1 MAIESIMTYEK
12 LYDLLRKEK
21 YSQELQKVDENFFR
35 SIIKYLEEKSA
46 IIDAQKSKDS
56 IFAGEIEKTEKQLV
70 NVKKIVKEL
79 YEKRENKIMQLALFS
94 SRIKER
100 DIPPVLLP
108 EERKLFLEILEVLN
122 RFRGSVLESVIEKKV
137 PSVPESKPKDIK
149 RTEEDSEKASELKV
163 VRLLHPVPQFVAND
177 LNIYGPFEE
186 EDTSVLPKKTANVL
200 IKKKRAEEIKSE
212 TS

>member
-100 DIPPVLLP
+100 DVPPVLLP
-108 EERKLFLEILEVLN
+108 EERKLFLEVLEVLN

>member
-1 MAIESIMTYEK
+1 MTESIMTYEK

-35 SIIKYLEEKSA
+35 SVIKYLEEKSA

-100 DIPPVLLP
+100 DVSPVLLP
-108 EERKLFLEILEVLN
+108 EERNLFLEVLEVLN

-149 RTEEDSEKASELKV
+149 RTEEDSEKVSELKV

-177 LNIYGPFEE
+177 LNVYGPFEE
-186 EDTSVLPKKTANVL
+186 EDTSLLPRKTANVL
-200 IKKKRAEEIKSE
+200 IKKKRAEEIKNEAS
-212 TS
+212 